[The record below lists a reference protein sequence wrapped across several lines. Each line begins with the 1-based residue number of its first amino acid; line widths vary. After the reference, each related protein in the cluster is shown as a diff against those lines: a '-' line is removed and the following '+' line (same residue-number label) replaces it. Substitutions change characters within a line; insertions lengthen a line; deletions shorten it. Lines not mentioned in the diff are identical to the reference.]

1 MSSQPLPT
9 PGLQWQ
15 KLQLKMIE
23 NLAHNHS
30 ETDLLVQCPMSS
42 FQVPDMAAAPAKLRS
57 ESGP

>member
-1 MSSQPLPT
+1 
-9 PGLQWQ
+9 
-15 KLQLKMIE
+15 MIE